1 MSQFPLGKMPSVP
14 SLPTVPTQTGT
25 PNAPPNSLRSS
36 WAPTSPRSVRDQTG
50 GHQRTGSQ
58 RLSIRS
64 MTVENP
70 EKPVNLL
77 EQEESNRPVKV
88 ESEKVWTPGRV
99 RKSGTDS
106 KAAIDG
112 FVNWLKDVKGRP
124 EKGADYVRKLGEFY
138 TSELADQVIEAI
150 KNNFTLEEIG
160 TVRERM
166 QQLVGKDL
174 GPGLRLIVNCYH
186 RLQALQEER
195 QVPLSPEV
203 SELARELS
211 FEAEFAQGMKRY
223 FDTLTTTDDN
233 KAWDESYEALREITH
248 ERKRDG
254 LLPEEIHSCIDAELK
269 GRSREGLVAI
279 YKGAEHLRDENQKDI
294 RYLASHMSSY
304 LLTKL
309 EPGSVTEETKRAKPK
324 LPKLDMSKLPDLGN
338 LPKLTM
344 PQTPDLSKVKAK
356 LSPRS
361 PRSPRTP
368 SILPPPAPVKEEDL
382 ALAQS
387 YIDLVLNKKD
397 NAGDAG
403 VALEFHIRE
412 ASRSSRWQALSNFD
426 ALFARCFEARNPKEL
441 VRLKLRLPQGSHSLL
456 LTGLTTALDATL
468 KSRLTNLERR
478 LIERRII
485 KKEASTDSDEKGR
498 DEEDLI

>member
-1 MSQFPLGKMPSVP
+1 MSQFPLGKLPSVP

-36 WAPTSPRSVRDQTG
+36 WAPTSPRSVRDQRG

-58 RLSIRS
+58 RLSIRN

-70 EKPVNLL
+70 GKPVIPQ

-106 KAAIDG
+106 KAAIEG
-112 FVNWLKDVKGRP
+112 FVNWLEDVKGRP

-150 KNNFTLEEIG
+150 KKNFTLEKIG
-160 TVRERM
+160 TVLERM

-203 SELARELS
+203 SELPRKLS

-223 FDTLTTTDDN
+223 FDTLTTTDDK

-248 ERKRDG
+248 KRKRDG

-269 GRSREGLVAI
+269 GRSPKDLVAI

-309 EPGSVTEETKRAKPK
+309 EPGSVTEETKRAKPR
-324 LPKLDMSKLPDLGN
+324 LPKLDMSKLPEL
-338 LPKLTM
+338 
-344 PQTPDLSKVKAK
+344 PDLSKVKAK
-356 LSPRS
+356 FSPRS

-368 SILPPPAPVKEEDL
+368 SASILPPPAPVKEEDL

-403 VALEFHIRE
+403 VALEFHIRK
-412 ASRSSRWQALSNFD
+412 ASRSSRWQALSNFQ
-426 ALFARCFEARNPKEL
+426 ALFTRCLEKTEKEDL